1 MVSEITDV
9 KTTEVNDGI
18 KLVEYNG
25 KMYFSDEAEKG
36 AYSHEVVILE

>member
-1 MVSEITDV
+1 MNEKGFTES
-9 KTTEVNDGI
+9 TEVNEGI

-36 AYSHEVVILE
+36 AYNHEVVIPE

>member
-1 MVSEITDV
+1 MDEKIVSDI
-9 KTTEVNDGI
+9 KEVNEGI

-36 AYSHEVVILE
+36 SYTHEVVIPE